1 MKRGSAGFTLLEML
15 SVIAIIGV
23 LAAIAIPSFGFLAA
37 STKVKGASTELYLA
51 LIRARSEAVKRN
63 RSVAIVANN
72 LGWAAGW
79 QIIADTN
86 NDNDFTNADTV
97 VINQG
102 VLQRVT
108 INLDCDGAP
117 TETLSGVTEDNTRI
131 KFRPSGRIVGEAG
144 FCDGPP
150 AFEVTSI
157 DPDRGAAL
165 MRCIRADLTGRPFVT
180 VTGVTATNC

>member
-1 MKRGSAGFTLLEML
+1 MRRGSAGFTLLEML
-15 SVIAIIGV
+15 SVIAIIGI
-23 LAAIAIPSFGFLAA
+23 LAAVAIPSFGFLAA

-63 RSVAIVANN
+63 RSVAVVANA
-72 LGWAAGW
+72 LGWAEGW
-79 QIIADTN
+79 QIVADSN
-86 NDNDFTNADTV
+86 NDGDFTNADTV
-97 VINQG
+97 IINQG
-102 VLQRVT
+102 ALKRVT

-117 TETLSGVTEDNTRI
+117 TEVLAGATEDNTRV

-144 FCDGPP
+144 FCDGVP

-180 VTGVTATNC
+180 TTGVTAANC